1 MTDDRKDVTIND
13 IARLA
18 GVSPSTV
25 SRVLNK
31 SKPVTPATEAA
42 VQAAIDQL
50 GFRPN
55 LVAQGLARGR
65 STAIGVLIEEL
76 TSPFYGAIM
85 RGIEDALANSGFY
98 PIFASTHWRPGL
110 AALDRRA
117 LDMLLGRRVD
127 GILIVGSHVPDAV
140 YHELADQMPLLIVG
154 ELIPGF
160 EANCLVVDNRHS
172 ADALTRHLIQLGH
185 RRIAHISG
193 LLENADGRERLEGYQ
208 RSMAEA
214 GLPELVIAGDFTESS
229 GILAVDQLIRDRTEF
244 SAIFAANDQMAMGA
258 ALALHRHGRLV
269 PCDVSLAGFDDLPL
283 VRYSIPPLTTV
294 RQPTHEMGLAAARG
308 MLDLIAGRPLSLPSF
323 ATTLVVR
330 ESTAAP
336 GVL

>member
-85 RGIEDALANSGFY
+85 RGIEDGLGDSGFY

-110 AALDRRA
+110 AAPDRRA

-140 YHELADQMPLLIVG
+140 YRELARQLPLLIVG

-160 EANCLVVDNRHS
+160 EERCLVVDNRHS

-214 GLPELVIAGDFTESS
+214 GLPELVIDGDFTESS
-229 GILAVDQLIRDRTEF
+229 GILAVDRLIHERAEF

-269 PCDVSLAGFDDLPL
+269 PRDVSLAGFDDLPL

-308 MLDLIAGRPLSLPSF
+308 MLDLIGGRP
-323 ATTLVVR
+323 
-330 ESTAAP
+330 
-336 GVL
+336 